1 MLVLSRR
8 LNEQIVVNNNVV
20 ITVIEIERGK
30 IKLGFEADPGIPIH
44 RMEIHTQLHSDQAA
58 PETPR

>member
-8 LNEQIVVNNNVV
+8 LNEQIVVNNNVI
-20 ITVIEIERGK
+20 ITVVEIERGK
-30 IKLGFEADPGIPIH
+30 IKLGFEADPDIPIH
-44 RMEIHTQLHSDQAA
+44 RMEIHTQLHADPA